1 VSLAVEFTSCSND
14 TCAAGEPLHG
24 VGESAPFAVQVASLL
39 LMPSL
44 PPLLGESS
52 RKISYSISKK
62 RLEICPNPAP
72 RVCASLLPPRL
83 PATSSHVV
91 DIAIV
96 QNVEYLRCEVK
107 DEARVDVLQIES
119 CDVANASESVTQG
132 AAMDIESIRRLVIT
146 AAGVEVTAQGLDHRF
161 NQR

>member
-1 VSLAVEFTSCSND
+1 MSTTWDDV
-14 TCAAGEPLHG
+14 
-24 VGESAPFAVQVASLL
+24 
-39 LMPSL
+39 
-44 PPLLGESS
+44 
-52 RKISYSISKK
+52 
-62 RLEICPNPAP
+62 
-72 RVCASLLPPRL
+72 
-83 PATSSHVV
+83 
-91 DIAIV
+91 AIV